1 MQFHTLF
8 TLLTEYFSTFPHGTC
23 LLTVLCI
30 IFSLRG
36 SLSPIFRLHYQ
47 AILLANPVPYRTEWN
62 ANGSNTLYGFTSEC
76 LCRQFHASLS
86 KELSSHPTTPNREAQ
101 IQDGLFS
108 FPSQV
113 LGESLLISF
122 PPLINMLKSS
132 GFPLTLEAS
141 CNNWNPFGLKFVS
154 KINFDTLPLNRAQ
167 TRKQHIFQRP
177 ILQKNWHSNAS
188 TSERSSMC
196 SPIRWISKLTNLIT
210 YRFLPRASSM
220 HKPCAPL
227 HRVVGKKIWFYPN
240 LLPKMIPTQVHL
252 RRPCYDFSFLQTK
265 RFNWFPLPCGSVR
278 QVHLFVPSVGATG
291 GVYKRQGRNQ
301 CGMMNHA
308 Y

>member
-1 MQFHTLF
+1 MCSPIPAKQGQSCWIPLMHQRVHYRCRYLVTLKSMQFHTLF
-8 TLLTEYFSTFPHGTC
+8 TLLPEYFSTFPHGTC
-23 LLTVLCI
+23 LLTVSCI

-122 PPLINMLKSS
+122 PPLINMLKSR
-132 GFPLTLEAS
+132 GYPLTLEAS
-141 CNNWNPFGLKFVS
+141 LIKNGL
-154 KINFDTLPLNRAQ
+154 T
-167 TRKQHIFQRP
+167 
-177 ILQKNWHSNAS
+177 
-188 TSERSSMC
+188 
-196 SPIRWISKLTNLIT
+196 
-210 YRFLPRASSM
+210 
-220 HKPCAPL
+220 
-227 HRVVGKKIWFYPN
+227 
-240 LLPKMIPTQVHL
+240 
-252 RRPCYDFSFLQTK
+252 
-265 RFNWFPLPCGSVR
+265 
-278 QVHLFVPSVGATG
+278 
-291 GVYKRQGRNQ
+291 
-301 CGMMNHA
+301 
-308 Y
+308 